1 VQISGEI
8 VIDAESD
15 SFANA
20 TAFVYLE
27 DVSRADDAARLLGWA
42 KLTEVVHHQGTESR
56 VPFAVEAVEAIDALR
71 SDAAALRVHISL
83 DGDEN
88 VLAQDLV
95 STTHNAAIEGET
107 LEISVKSV

>member
-27 DVSRADDAARLLGWA
+27 DVSRADDAARLLGRA

-56 VPFAVEAVEAIDALR
+56 VPFAVEAIDALR